1 MLLAVDIGNTNI
13 TLGLFAGQELR
24 ATWRLATDPDRMPD
38 EYGII
43 LSGLLAHGGWSPADV
58 RDGVISSVVP
68 PLVPTFLEVFRR
80 YFGGIRPLV
89 LEAGV
94 KTGVKILY
102 ENPREVGADR
112 VANAAAAFKLFGG
125 PTVVIDFGTGTT
137 FDVVS
142 ARGEY
147 LGGVIAPG
155 IGIAAEALFRRTA
168 KLPQVEVARP
178 RSAIGRNTVAAIQAG
193 LYFGY
198 VGLVNEILHRII
210 QELGERPRV
219 VATGGLAELIAP
231 DIPAIERVVPDIT
244 LQGLRIIYELNRQ
257 KEASC

>member
-1 MLLAVDIGNTNI
+1 MLLAVDIGNTNV
-13 TLGLFAGQELR
+13 TVGLFAGPELR
-24 ATWRLATDPDRMPD
+24 ATWRLATDLNRMPD

-43 LSGLLAHGGWSPADV
+43 LTGLLAHAGLTPPDV
-58 RDGVISSVVP
+58 TDGVLSSVVP
-68 PLVPTFLEVFRR
+68 PLVPTFLEVFER
-80 YFGGIRPLV
+80 YFGGLRPLI

-112 VANAAAAFKLFGG
+112 VANAAAAYRFFGG

-155 IGIAAEALFRRTA
+155 IGIAADALFQRTA
-168 KLPQVEVARP
+168 KLPRVEIARP

-198 VGLVNEILHRII
+198 IGLVNEILGRIV

-244 LQGLRIIYELNRQ
+244 LQGLRIIYELNRP
-257 KEASC
+257 KEA

>member
-1 MLLAVDIGNTNI
+1 MLLAVDIGNTNV
-13 TLGLFAGQELR
+13 TVGLFAGQELK
-24 ATWRLATDPDRMPD
+24 ATWRLATELNRMPD
-38 EYGII
+38 EYGI
-43 LSGLLAHGGWSPADV
+43 LLTGLLAQAGRTPADV
-58 RDGVISSVVP
+58 TDGIISSVVP
-68 PLVPTFLEVFRR
+68 PLVPTFLEVFQR
-80 YFGGIRPLV
+80 YFGGLRPLV

-112 VANAAAAFKLFGG
+112 VANAAAAYRFFGG

-155 IGIAAEALFRRTA
+155 IGIAAEALFQRTA
-168 KLPQVEVARP
+168 KLPRVEVARP

-198 VGLVNEILHRII
+198 IGLVNEILNRII

-219 VATGGLAELIAP
+219 IATGGLAELIAP
-231 DIPAIERVVPDIT
+231 DIPVIERVVPEIT
-244 LQGLRIIYELNRQ
+244 LQGLRIIYELNR
-257 KEASC
+257 KEA